1 MDEQEL
7 MTEIYAICHDKDKKI
22 MKNNQKQLFKIIYQF
37 TLNQQEGPRIPV
49 LIQVLGAEQILAL
62 LDFS

>member
-1 MDEQEL
+1 
-7 MTEIYAICHDKDKKI
+7 
-22 MKNNQKQLFKIIYQF
+22 MKNNQKRLFKIIYQF